1 MIDSILRELQQ
12 PEYLHVLIN
21 PLPVY
26 GLAIALFGLIT
37 ALYLGSRG
45 GQITAL
51 VLIFACAASAWP
63 VAHYGEAAE
72 DRVQAMTDND
82 GEAWLKVH
90 AHRADNLI
98 CVFYVLALVSAVAI
112 FAPAKWP
119 KTARPLVLVTLLL
132 AIISVGAGSYIAH
145 AGGKIR
151 HREFRNAPP
160 PKTTET
166 DSD

>member
-1 MIDSILRELQQ
+1 MIETILRDLRQ
-12 PEYLHVLIN
+12 PEYLHVLLN

-26 GLAIALFGLIT
+26 GLAVALFGLIA
-37 ALYLGSRG
+37 ALYLGTRG

-72 DRVQAMTDND
+72 DRVHASVDED
-82 GEAWLKVH
+82 GAAWLNAH

-98 CVFYVLALVSAVAI
+98 YAFYGLALLSAAAIFTPKKWPNTARPLVFATIVLALVS
-112 FAPAKWP
+112 
-119 KTARPLVLVTLLL
+119 L
-132 AIISVGAGSYIAH
+132 GAGFYIAY

-151 HREFRNAPP
+151 HREFRSVRPP
-160 PKTTET
+160 QTE
-166 DSD
+166 SR